1 MSWMQVIN
9 SHHAFWLRLT
19 IDSEPDGIWNG
30 NENSSRGNY
39 GQSEFIRT
47 KAKDALKDKFERVS
61 SILQDDAVNPG
72 KPGWTSMSTWLLNLE
87 WCFFYTITA
96 DGKKPMPRCIFVRV
110 SGFKTSVPYFS
121 LLINIWWGGVK
132 VKCTTLCDISEKG
145 HVIKVGPLLYFESQ
159 NH

>member
-1 MSWMQVIN
+1 MWWHVPNFSLSISNMNLLPHIMTNCQICPHFILKKGGIREISPIEF
-9 SHHAFWLRLT
+9 SHHA
-19 IDSEPDGIWNG
+19 IIMKEKDSYFG
-30 NENSSRGNY
+30 
-39 GQSEFIRT
+39 
-47 KAKDALKDKFERVS
+47 
-61 SILQDDAVNPG
+61 VNPG

-87 WCFFYTITA
+87 WCFFYTIST
-96 DGKKPMPRCIFVRV
+96 DGKKPMPRCIFGRV